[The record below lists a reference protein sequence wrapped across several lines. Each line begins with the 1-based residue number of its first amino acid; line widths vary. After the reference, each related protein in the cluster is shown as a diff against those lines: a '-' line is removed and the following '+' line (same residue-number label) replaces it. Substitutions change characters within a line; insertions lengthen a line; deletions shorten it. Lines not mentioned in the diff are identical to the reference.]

1 MELITLSIFIIRKS
15 KEIFYFSTLQ
25 KITDN
30 AFDLEELYYNGT
42 TSAQKLPGVILDV
55 IDIDENDEIIEN
67 TAIRL
72 SPASKLSINNGGG
85 NGAYKFLFENNTF
98 DDIITY
104 ELNAYNMEP
113 KNHEGFRI
121 DEHDGQTHDY
131 EGQINDEGGRGSEIT
146 DIGAKHTDQ
155 EPNSCGEKYIDEVE
169 ETSHC
174 YRVHY

>member
-1 MELITLSIFIIRKS
+1 MKS
-15 KEIFYFSTLQ
+15 KENFLFSLQ
-25 KITDN
+25 KITDD

-67 TAIRL
+67 TAILL
-72 SPASKLSINNGGG
+72 SPVSKLSINNGGG
-85 NGAYKFLFENNTF
+85 NKAYRVLIENNTL

-113 KNHEGFRI
+113 KNYEVIQI
-121 DEHDGQTHDY
+121 DEHDGQSHEY
-131 EGQINDEGGRGSEIT
+131 EGQINDEGGWRSEIL

-155 EPNSCGEKYIDEVE
+155 EPNNYGEK
-169 ETSHC
+169 
-174 YRVHY
+174 